1 MPKIS
6 FLIEKRTEKQAKETI
21 KNLKLSKSFINK
33 KTKKNISVSRIIMI
47 NLLNIFVYYSF

>member
-21 KNLKLSKSFINK
+21 KNLKLSKPFINE
-33 KTKKNISVSRIIMI
+33 KTKKNIRVSASIMAI
-47 NLLNIFVYYSF
+47 SIKFFRVLFI